1 MIKVKTVAIGNNEE
15 AFIEDNF
22 KDGINIIYSN
32 DNNKGKSILIQS
44 IMYTIGNVAV
54 FPTKPKAFYYKN
66 YYFYLELEING
77 EEYCFLRKEN
87 TICVLHNED
96 LIINENIESFTNFF
110 DKNIEKLPYFKRNKN
125 GNLRKASLELFYLCF
140 FLGSDSK
147 STSVIPSTAIKRFN
161 KKDFES
167 MLCGI
172 KIDLKSLEDSYK
184 KVEDKK
190 NLLKQINRDIKII
203 DRKRKKI
210 KEYKERDNRY
220 VPNCTQK
227 EFDEY
232 KKDLEKINNNIDNKE
247 KEKKRIYNKILKKQ
261 GVISQI
267 ESVRRNLKVGF
278 LFCSDCQSRNIR
290 YSLSKNGIAFDI
302 TNEKTRSKVLNNL
315 RNDIEQLELHLK
327 ILDEELGL
335 EQINLNNYMQKNS
348 NISLNDYFYFID
360 YIKESTKYNEEY
372 VEKNK
377 EKDILIEKINNI
389 EKQLNIKEQDIK
401 QIKKDLENK
410 LRDEYFKID
419 HKIEGNLDGLCTKSN
434 ESFSGSQALFFLYA
448 RIMAIVKYFNL
459 QWPIIIDSIRD
470 GEVASSKENLLL
482 EQLKSID
489 NQIILTATL
498 KDSEYNEEKYIKM
511 ENINPIDYSDIPEN
525 TLLRS
530 KYVEQFKK
538 FDIEM

>member
-210 KEYKERDNRY
+210 KEYKELDNRY

-261 GVISQI
+261 GVII
-267 ESVRRNLKVGF
+267 
-278 LFCSDCQSRNIR
+278 
-290 YSLSKNGIAFDI
+290 Y
-302 TNEKTRSKVLNNL
+302 
-315 RNDIEQLELHLK
+315 
-327 ILDEELGL
+327 
-335 EQINLNNYMQKNS
+335 
-348 NISLNDYFYFID
+348 
-360 YIKESTKYNEEY
+360 
-372 VEKNK
+372 
-377 EKDILIEKINNI
+377 
-389 EKQLNIKEQDIK
+389 
-401 QIKKDLENK
+401 
-410 LRDEYFKID
+410 
-419 HKIEGNLDGLCTKSN
+419 
-434 ESFSGSQALFFLYA
+434 
-448 RIMAIVKYFNL
+448 
-459 QWPIIIDSIRD
+459 IIIY
-470 GEVASSKENLLL
+470 L
-482 EQLKSID
+482 
-489 NQIILTATL
+489 
-498 KDSEYNEEKYIKM
+498 
-511 ENINPIDYSDIPEN
+511 
-525 TLLRS
+525 
-530 KYVEQFKK
+530 F
-538 FDIEM
+538 